1 MGDMTREP
9 SMEEILSSI
18 RRVIARDEARI
29 SGADAGDAA
38 SDSADTPATDA
49 AIDDDV
55 EDILELTAE
64 HGAPDEICAPDEA
77 QARDSADALLSAD
90 SAAISRQS
98 LDVLSQMIGSAD
110 ATPAPGAG
118 NGDITI
124 QQMTENLLRPMLRE
138 WLDAHLPPLVE
149 TLVAREI
156 ARITTRR

>member
-29 SGADAGDAA
+29 SGVDAGDAA
-38 SDSADTPATDA
+38 SDSVDTPAMDA
-49 AIDDDV
+49 PIDQDV

-64 HGAPDEICAPDEA
+64 HGAPDEICAPDDA
-77 QARDSADALLSAD
+77 QGRDAHDALLSAD

-98 LDVLSQMIGSAD
+98 LDVLSQMIGDGTAG
-110 ATPAPGAG
+110 AAPVAS
-118 NGDITI
+118 NGDMTI

>member
-38 SDSADTPATDA
+38 SDSADTPVVDA
-49 AIDDDV
+49 AIDDNV

-64 HGAPDEICAPDEA
+64 HGAPDEALAPSDTQEK
-77 QARDSADALLSAD
+77 DSADALLSAD

-98 LDVLSQMIGSAD
+98 LDVLSQMVGSAN
-110 ATPAPGAG
+110 AAPAPLAS

-156 ARITTRR
+156 ARITSRR

>member
-38 SDSADTPATDA
+38 SDSADTPVVDT
-49 AIDDDV
+49 AIDEDV

-64 HGAPDEICAPDEA
+64 HGAPDEAVAPSDA
-77 QARDSADALLSAD
+77 QEEDGADALLSAD

-98 LDVLSQMIGSAD
+98 LDVLSQMVGSAN
-110 ATPAPGAG
+110 AAPAPLAG

-156 ARITTRR
+156 ARITSRR

>member
-29 SGADAGDAA
+29 TGADADDAA
-38 SDSADTPATDA
+38 RDSADAAPMDA
-49 AIDDDV
+49 ANDPDV
-55 EDILELTAE
+55 EDVLELTAE
-64 HGAPDEICAPDEA
+64 HGAPHEISAPDETA
-77 QARDSADALLSAD
+77 GQDGTDALLSAD

-98 LDVLSQMIGSAD
+98 LDVLSQMVSSAD
-110 ATPAPGAG
+110 ATSAPMAG

-156 ARITTRR
+156 ARITNRR